1 MKFFWFQNNPLYS
14 SINYLTLNYDKEIND
29 LSINHARFT
38 MTETKQVNFY
48 NYYAN
53 SAELHSVD
61 EASQFPPHFV
71 MMVTKKSDFNTDLNT
86 NIRSYN

>member
-1 MKFFWFQNNPLYS
+1 M
-14 SINYLTLNYDKEIND
+14 IEING

-48 NYYAN
+48 NYYTN

-61 EASQFPPHFV
+61 EASLFPPHFV
-71 MMVTKKSDFNTDLNT
+71 IMVTKKSDFNTDLNT